1 MTPDEMREQRE
12 LEVQDAGT
20 TIWKRW
26 LVNQAWRM
34 RIAPTKAE
42 NAMAD
47 ILTEASLSYV
57 PQAVCGRFIA
67 DFLLTGT
74 GLVIEVDG
82 SSHRRKGDHDER
94 RTWKLNQEGFSVIR
108 FTNDE
113 VLESPR
119 WVLLMV
125 EQTVRDIRRM
135 A

>member
-1 MTPDEMREQRE
+1 MTLEQREQRY
-12 LEVQDAGT
+12 LEVRDAGT
-20 TIWKRW
+20 DRHKRW

-42 NAMAD
+42 YAMAD

-82 SSHRRKGDHDER
+82 SSHRHKSQRDEK
-94 RTWKLNQEGFSVIR
+94 RTYELNQDGFSVMR
-108 FTNDE
+108 FTNDD
-113 VLESPR
+113 VLDAPR
-119 WVLLMV
+119 WVLEQV
-125 EQTVRDIRRM
+125 ERVVRSLR
-135 A
+135 